1 MIMHES
7 EYLEGLHPADDWR
20 ILPDLLP
27 NGTINQTKVE
37 LRRKYFARK
46 NLRDQI
52 AAGVGWTPATPAQEK
67 QAAMEYAALVAER
80 CRQRAQERTS

>member
-1 MIMHES
+1 MHDD
-7 EYLEGLHPADDWR
+7 EGVGRLHPADDWR

-27 NGTINQTKVE
+27 NGTVNPTKVE

-52 AAGVGWTPATPAQEK
+52 AAGVGWTPSTPAQEK
-67 QAAMEYAALVAER
+67 QAAMEYAALVAKR

>member
-1 MIMHES
+1 MHDD
-7 EYLEGLHPADDWR
+7 EGVDRLHPADDWR

-27 NGTINQTKVE
+27 NGMINQLKVE

-52 AAGVGWTPATPAQEK
+52 AAGVGWTPSTPAQEK
-67 QAAMEYAALVAER
+67 QAAMEYAGLVAKR
-80 CRQRAQERTS
+80 CRQRAQERKS